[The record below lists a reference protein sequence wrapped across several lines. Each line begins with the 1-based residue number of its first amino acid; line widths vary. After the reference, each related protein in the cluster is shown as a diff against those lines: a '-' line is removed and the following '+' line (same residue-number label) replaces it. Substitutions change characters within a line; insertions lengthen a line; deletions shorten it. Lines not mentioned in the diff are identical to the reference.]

1 MHFISLVL
9 KNVMRRPVRSTL
21 TALGVALAV
30 ATFVALVGLAED
42 FINSISQRYES
53 QGIDMVVLK
62 SGRADQVYATLP
74 EQLGKEI
81 AAIPNVAAVC
91 PMLFDVVTFADSN
104 LVGVFI
110 EAWYADSPLFDRVKV
125 LTGRKLTAADRF
137 GAMLGK
143 LLAQNI
149 GKGVGDD
156 IVIDDQTFHIV
167 GTFEVE
173 NAFEN
178 GGALVQ
184 IPDLQQIMD
193 RQGQVTGFELIL
205 KDDSEPQTAATRQA
219 IENLRDS
226 HGKRWNLAATPVD
239 QQVASFIFVRL
250 ARAMAWVTSLIA
262 VVIGC
267 VGVLNTMMMSVFERT
282 HEIGVLRAVGWRKSR
297 IVRMIM
303 LEALVVSI
311 IGAAI
316 GVLAAISLSRLL
328 TLNAT
333 FRAVFDGYIAPTTIA
348 QGVLIACIV
357 AAIGSIYPAY
367 RATTHSPTKALRHT

>member
-21 TALGVALAV
+21 TAFGVALAV

-74 EQLGKEI
+74 EQLGAQI
-81 AAIPNVAAVC
+81 QAIPNVAAVC
-91 PMLFDVVTFADSN
+91 PMLFDVVTFVDSN

-125 LTGRKLTAADRF
+125 LSGRKLAATDHF
-137 GAMLGK
+137 GVMLGK

-149 GKGVGDD
+149 AKGVGDN
-156 IVIDDQTFHIV
+156 IVIDDQTFHVV
-167 GTFEVE
+167 GTYEVE

-178 GGALVQ
+178 GGALVL
-184 IPDLQQIMD
+184 ISDLQQIMD
-193 RQGQVTGFELIL
+193 RKGQVTGFELVL
-205 KDDSEPQTAATRQA
+205 RDDSEAQTATTRQA
-219 IENLRDS
+219 IENLKDDN
-226 HGKRWNLAATPVD
+226 GKRWNLAATPVD

-250 ARAMAWVTSLIA
+250 ARAMAWSTSLIA
-262 VVIGC
+262 VAIGC

-303 LEALVVSI
+303 LEAFVLSLV
-311 IGAAI
+311 GAVT
-316 GVLAAISLSRLL
+316 GVLAAIFFSRLL
-328 TLNAT
+328 LLNSTL
-333 FRAVFDGYIAPTTIA
+333 RAIFDGHIGPATIA
-348 QGVLIACIV
+348 EGVLTACIV

-367 RATTHSPTKALRHT
+367 RATSHPPTQALRHT